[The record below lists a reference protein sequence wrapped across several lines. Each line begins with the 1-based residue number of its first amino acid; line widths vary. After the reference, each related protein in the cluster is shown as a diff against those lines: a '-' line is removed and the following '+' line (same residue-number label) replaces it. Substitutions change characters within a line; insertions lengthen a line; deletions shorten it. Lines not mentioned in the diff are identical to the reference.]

1 MVANANPAGC
11 DGGAAEVDHAAE
23 LITSRHKSP
32 TSRTQADLIP
42 RRKLEAIRALNSE
55 RGALD
60 LIDDVLAEHPAPLE
74 SPNTAA
80 LNSIY
85 RLAVLDE
92 KLPRRKLPTLP
103 TVNATP
109 DRLFAVSGNWAL
121 ASDGV
126 QWILQARRRR
136 QNQTGWRPVSFV
148 RSDAITLARCMRE
161 RGVPRADAAALL
173 ECLPA
178 TFDEWAGARVEPV
191 AQPVADGSARLSDP
205 EATGAQDNE
214 KNGPRHADGA
224 LA

>member
-60 LIDDVLAEHPAPLE
+60 LIDDILAEHPAPLE

-92 KLPRRKLPTLP
+92 KLPRRGEASA
-103 TVNATP
+103 VNASGS
-109 DRLFAVSGNWAL
+109 AICVSG
-121 ASDGV
+121 
-126 QWILQARRRR
+126 ILQVLDERWIAVGYCGRRRR
-136 QNQTGWRPVSFV
+136 RKNQTGWRPVSFV
-148 RSDAITLARCMRE
+148 RSE
-161 RGVPRADAAALL
+161 RSPAAACGRGAFRAPTRQRCWNA
-173 ECLPA
+173 CL
-178 TFDEWAGARVEPV
+178 RR
-191 AQPVADGSARLSDP
+191 SM
-205 EATGAQDNE
+205 
-214 KNGPRHADGA
+214 NGPGRA
-224 LA
+224 LNPSHSP

>member
-1 MVANANPAGC
+1 MDKQVNKPSHLRAQAVRC
-11 DGGAAEVDHAAE
+11 DA
-23 LITSRHKSP
+23 
-32 TSRTQADLIP
+32 QADLIP

-55 RGALD
+55 RGALE

-74 SPNTAA
+74 SATTS

-92 KLPRRKLPTLP
+92 KLPPRRALPA
-103 TVNATP
+103 VKATP
-109 DRLFAVSGNWAL
+109 DRLFAVSGDWAL

-136 QNQTGWRPVSFV
+136 QNQTGWRSVSFV
-148 RSDAITLARCMRE
+148 RSNTITLARCMRE
-161 RGVPRADAAALL
+161 RGVPPADATALL

-178 TFDEWAGARVEPV
+178 TFDEWARGRVEPV

-205 EATGAQDNE
+205 KATGAQDSE
-214 KNGPRHADGA
+214 KNGPRHADAGA
-224 LA
+224 HG

>member
-1 MVANANPAGC
+1 MNIQNPRRAQAVRR
-11 DGGAAEVDHAAE
+11 DA
-23 LITSRHKSP
+23 
-32 TSRTQADLIP
+32 QADLIP

-74 SPNTAA
+74 SATA
-80 LNSIY
+80 LNSIH

-92 KLPRRKLPTLP
+92 KLPQRRRPALP
-103 TVNATP
+103 TVKAEP

-136 QNQTGWRPVSFV
+136 QNQTGWRSVSFV
-148 RSDAITLARCMRE
+148 RSNTIILARCMKE
-161 RGVPRADAAALL
+161 RGVPPADAAALL

-178 TFDEWAGARVEPV
+178 TFDEWAR
-191 AQPVADGSARLSDP
+191 R
-205 EATGAQDNE
+205 
-214 KNGPRHADGA
+214 A
-224 LA
+224 LNPSHSP